1 MVKKIDY
8 AALFTLRADGR
19 YMGYWRDANGQ
30 RHAAYDRDPAKLY
43 AKIAEKES
51 KAAAPVTFGDMA
63 EQWSDKRF
71 PELAYKSV
79 EAYKPVFRRLTAR
92 FGAAVLDDVEAGDVA
107 AYLKLLA
114 AQGYAKRTV
123 QLHRDMMSQIY
134 NYAIAQG
141 VTRYNPCAYAA
152 MPRSLP
158 EGTRGIASDE
168 AIAAVISG
176 KDKPFGLFALIC
188 YYAGLRRGEAL
199 ALKYEDVDHALKLI
213 HVRRAVYYDNNKPVV
228 KEPKTKAGRRDV
240 VLPDVL
246 AEAIPKRRR
255 GYIFAQPSG
264 EPMTRDQY
272 RKAWQRYCEEI
283 GVALTAHQ
291 LRHGYATLLY
301 EAGVAD
307 KDTQEQLGHANIEL
321 TRDVYTH
328 ITKRQRSR
336 TAAKIN
342 KYVEDSRAQKD
353 ETDAVVDQILD
364 LLDGRDAGAILARVA
379 AKLASSQG

>member
-1 MVKKIDY
+1 MAKKIDY
-8 AALFTLRADGR
+8 ASLYTLRADGR

-43 AKIAEKES
+43 AKIEERERQATAALTVAE
-51 KAAAPVTFGDMA
+51 VA
-63 EQWSDKRF
+63 ERWSEKRF

-92 FGAAVLDDVEAGDVA
+92 FGEAVLGDVQTFDVA
-107 AYLKLLA
+107 AWLKTLA

-123 QLHRDMMSQIY
+123 QLHRDMLSQIY
-134 NYAIAQG
+134 NFAIG
-141 VTRYNPCAYAA
+141 EGLTTVNPCDHVT
-152 MPRSLP
+152 MPRNLP
-158 EGTRGIASDE
+158 EGTRGIASDD
-168 AIAAVISG
+168 ALAAVLQN

-188 YYAGLRRGEAL
+188 YFVGLRRGEAL
-199 ALKYEDVDHALKLI
+199 GLKYEDVDRSVMTI
-213 HVRRAVYYDNNKPVV
+213 RVRRSVYFEGNVPHL
-228 KEPKTKAGRRDV
+228 KEPKTKQGRRDV
-240 VLPDVL
+240 VLPAVV
-246 AEAIPKRRR
+246 AEALPR
-255 GYIFAQPSG
+255 GKGFIFAQPDG
-264 EPMTRDQY
+264 QLLTRDQY

-283 GVALTAHQ
+283 GFAITAHQ

-307 KDTQEQLGHANIEL
+307 KDAQEQLGHANIEL

-342 KYVEDSRAQKD
+342 KYVEDFSAKKD

-379 AKLASSQG
+379 AKIASSQG